1 VNLKKLQSVA
11 RRKLGL
17 KGEVEFVPVSG
28 GSQGRILATSQTT
41 STLEMKHTV
50 SYSGAAVLDPA
61 DVYHEMC
68 RAKLYELGFKSVE
81 NAALVALKDCAKDDP
96 KFIFDANSAVVIV
109 AEVYTSYLL
118 YTYFPE
124 ESEARREETVQR
136 LESSDALTSLHTRM
150 GFWGTG
156 GIVYYKMASA
166 WAGKSFPSKQV
177 LAAIER
183 ASDGK
188 AIAEEYAK
196 VETSLSLLPKIESI
210 DVPFDDPMQ
219 LQILSVIVDLFSAK
233 TGLDCS

>member
-1 VNLKKLQSVA
+1 M
-11 RRKLGL
+11 
-17 KGEVEFVPVSG
+17 SG

-50 SYSGAAVLDPA
+50 SYSEASTLDPA

-156 GIVYYKMASA
+156 GIVYYRIASA
-166 WAGKSFPSKQV
+166 WAGKPFPSKQV

-219 LQILSVIVDLFSAK
+219 LQILSVIVGLFSAK
-233 TGLDCS
+233 TGLDCT